1 MSDSVDS
8 AAISGSPDS
17 MGLAAKVPDGQSG
30 TVVRSTVMRRLLKN
44 PLGIASLVIL
54 GSIALLALLA
64 PVLAPFGENFANIT
78 KTLAA
83 PDSVNILGTD
93 SAGRDTWSRLLFGAQ
108 LTLLSALLCAGVAIA
123 IGLPAGLIAGYYSGK
138 FEAVSNW
145 VVSILMSLPGL
156 IVLLTIRAAFGP
168 SVWIS
173 MIAFGVLLS
182 PGYFR
187 LTRTAV
193 QSVRNE
199 LYVDA
204 ARVAGL
210 SDRSIIARHIF
221 AVVRAPIIIQT
232 AAIAGVAIAIQS
244 GLEFLGLG
252 DPTRA
257 TWGVMLSEGFKNVYL
272 TPTLLLWPA
281 LAMALTIGGLV
292 LLGNAIRDALEDG
305 EKIKHRRQRTSVA
318 GTSLERTTAEP
329 AKARQARKS
338 VAAVDVGT
346 EHHLVKV
353 TNLGVGYPQAD
364 GSVKKVVDDVSFHVD
379 RGEILGIVG
388 ESGSGKSQTAFS
400 ILGLL
405 PDNARI
411 VAGSIQFDGNYT
423 VAPGEDRVNQDRLSK
438 LRGKRISYIP
448 QEPMSNLDPAFT
460 IGYQLVTPMVRVL
473 GITKAEARK
482 RALKLLTDVGITNP
496 ERTFQAYPHE
506 VSGGMAQ
513 RVLIAGAISCEP
525 DLVIADEPTTALD
538 VTVQADVLDLLR
550 ELQQRLN
557 IGVILVTHNFGV
569 VADLCDRVVV
579 MQNGRLVEEGTVRDI
594 LRSPKE
600 KYTQTLLGSMLE
612 GKTPMTMLVSPPEGP
627 VSHETA
633 STAPAGQEAAA
644 EKEPVA

>member
-8 AAISGSPDS
+8 AAISASPDS
-17 MGLAAKVPDGQSG
+17 MGVAAKVPDGQSG
-30 TVVRSTVMRRLLKN
+30 TVVRSGVMRRLIRN

-54 GSIALLALLA
+54 GSIALLAIFA
-64 PVLAPFGENFANIT
+64 PVLAPFEENFANIS

-93 SAGRDTWSRLLFGAQ
+93 SAGRDTWSRLLFGSQ
-108 LTLLSALLCAGVAIA
+108 LTLVSALLCAGVAIA
-123 IGLPAGLIAGYYSGK
+123 IGLPAGLIAGYYAGK

-173 MIAFGVLLS
+173 MIAFGVLIS
-182 PGYFR
+182 PSYFR

-204 ARVAGL
+204 ARVSGL
-210 SDRSIIARHIF
+210 SDMSIIARHIF
-221 AVVRAPIIIQT
+221 SVVRAPIIIQT

-252 DPTRA
+252 DPTKA

-305 EKIKHRRQRTSVA
+305 EKIKHRKKKVA
-318 GTSLERTTAEP
+318 KAERNAAERTTAEP
-329 AKARQARKS
+329 AKARQSRKS
-338 VAAVDVGT
+338 VAAVETGT

-364 GSVKKVVDDVSFHVD
+364 GSIKKVVDDVSFHVD

-411 VAGSIQFDGNYT
+411 VGGSIQFDGNYT
-423 VAPGEDRVNQDRLSK
+423 VAPGEDRVSQERLSK

-473 GITKAEARK
+473 GISKSEARQ
-482 RALKLLTDVGITNP
+482 RALKLLTDVGIANP
-496 ERTFQAYPHE
+496 ELTFNAYPHE

-594 LRSPKE
+594 LRNPKE
-600 KYTQTLLGSMLE
+600 PYTQTLLGSMLE
-612 GKTPMTMLVSPPEGP
+612 GKTPMTMLVSKPG
-627 VSHETA
+627 S
-633 STAPAGQEAAA
+633 AAQ
-644 EKEPVA
+644 KEPVA

>member
-1 MSDSVDS
+1 MSDSLET
-8 AAISGSPDS
+8 AA
-17 MGLAAKVPDGQSG
+17 AAAPAPAAPTPVVRAGQSG
-30 TVVRSTVMRRLLKN
+30 TVVRSTVIRRLFRN
-44 PLGIASLVIL
+44 PLGLVAMTIL
-54 GSIALLALLA
+54 TVISLLAVLA
-64 PVLAPFGENFANIT
+64 PVLAPFDQNYANIA
-78 KTLAA
+78 KTLAD

-93 SAGRDTWSRLLFGAQ
+93 SAGRDVFSRLLFGAQ

-123 IGLPAGLIAGYYSGK
+123 IGLPAGLIAGYYAGK

-145 VVSILMSLPGL
+145 VVGILMSLPGL

-168 SVWIS
+168 SVWMS
-173 MIAFGVLLS
+173 MIAFGILIS
-182 PGYFR
+182 PSYFR

-204 ARVAGL
+204 ARVSGL
-210 SDRSIIARHIF
+210 SDLSIIVRHIF
-221 AVVRAPIIIQT
+221 SVVRAPIIIQT

-252 DPTRA
+252 DPTRS

-272 TPTLLLWPA
+272 NPTLLFWPA

-305 EKIKHRRQRTSVA
+305 EKIKPRKKEATSVK
-318 GTSLERTTAEP
+318 RPTTAAP
-329 AKARQARKS
+329 AAARPSRKS
-338 VAAVDVGT
+338 VAAVVPGT

-364 GSVKKVVDDVSFHVD
+364 GSIKKVVDDVSFHVD

-411 VAGSIQFDGNYT
+411 VAGSIQFDGGYT
-423 VAPGEDRVNQDRLSK
+423 VAPGEERVSQERLSK

-482 RALKLLTDVGITNP
+482 RALKLLTDVGIVNP
-496 ERTFQAYPHE
+496 ERTFAAYPHE

-550 ELQQRLN
+550 ELQKRLN

-569 VADLCDRVVV
+569 VADLCDRVAV
-579 MQNGRLVEEGTVRDI
+579 MQNGRLVEEGPVREI
-594 LRSPKE
+594 LRNPQDP
-600 KYTQTLLGSMLE
+600 YTQTLLASMLE
-612 GKTPMTMLVSPPEGP
+612 GKEPMSMLVS
-627 VSHETA
+627 TL
-633 STAPAGQEAAA
+633 Q
-644 EKEPVA
+644 KEPVA

>member
-1 MSDSVDS
+1 MTESVETS
-8 AAISGSPDS
+8 ALTPIPGTSG
-17 MGLAAKVPDGQSG
+17 QTG
-30 TVVRSTVMRRLLKN
+30 TVVRSTVLKRLFKN
-44 PLGIASLVIL
+44 PLGIIAIIIL
-54 GSIALLALLA
+54 LGMAVLAVFA
-64 PVLAPFGENFANIT
+64 DALAPFDENFANIS

-83 PDSVNILGTD
+83 PDPVNILGTD
-93 SAGRDTWSRLLFGAQ
+93 SSGRDVWSRLLFGAQ
-108 LTLLSALLCAGVAIA
+108 LTLLSALLCAAVAIA
-123 IGLPAGLIAGYYSGK
+123 IGLPAGLVAGYCAGK

-145 VVSILMSLPGL
+145 IVSILMSLPGL

-168 SVWIS
+168 SVWIA
-173 MIAFGVLLS
+173 MIAFGVLIS
-182 PGYFR
+182 PSYFR

-204 ARVAGL
+204 ARVSGL
-210 SDRSIIARHIF
+210 SDLRIITRHIF
-221 AVVRAPIIIQT
+221 SVVRAPIIIQT

-252 DPTRA
+252 DPAKA

-272 TPTLLLWPA
+272 TPTLLFWPA
-281 LAMALTIGGLV
+281 FAMALTIGALV

-305 EKIKHRRQRTSVA
+305 EKIKHRKKAV
-318 GTSLERTTAEP
+318 TTDTTP
-329 AKARQARKS
+329 APVTARQSGHA
-338 VAAVDVGT
+338 VAVESGT
-346 EHHLVKV
+346 GHHLVKV

-379 RGEILGIVG
+379 RGEIVGIVG

-411 VAGSIQFDGNYT
+411 VGGSIQFDGSYT
-423 VAPGEDRVNQDRLSK
+423 VAPGDDRVNQDRLAK

-448 QEPMSNLDPAFT
+448 QEPMSNLDPAFS

-473 GITKAEARK
+473 GISKAEATA
-482 RALKLLTDVGITNP
+482 RALKLLADVGIANP
-496 ERTFQAYPHE
+496 RRTFDAYPHE

-538 VTVQADVLDLLR
+538 VTVQAEVLDLIR
-550 ELQQRLN
+550 DLQRRLGV
-557 IGVILVTHNFGV
+557 GVILVTHNFGV

-579 MQNGRLVEEGTVRDI
+579 MQNGRLVEEGPVRGI
-594 LRSPKE
+594 LRNPQE
-600 KYTQTLLGSMLE
+600 TYTRTLLGSMLE
-612 GKTPMTMLVSPPEGP
+612 GKEPMTMLVSSTSQG
-627 VSHETA
+627 VA
-633 STAPAGQEAAA
+633 S
-644 EKEPVA
+644 

>member
-1 MSDSVDS
+1 VTESVETS
-8 AAISGSPDS
+8 ALTPVPETSG
-17 MGLAAKVPDGQSG
+17 QTG
-30 TVVRSTVMRRLLKN
+30 TVVRSTVLKRLFKN
-44 PLGIASLVIL
+44 PLGI
-54 GSIALLALLA
+54 IALIILLGMAMLAVFA
-64 PVLAPFGENFANIT
+64 DALAPFDENFANIS

-83 PDSVNILGTD
+83 PDPVNILGTD
-93 SAGRDTWSRLLFGAQ
+93 SSGRDVWSRLLFGAQ
-108 LTLLSALLCAGVAIA
+108 LTLLSALLCAAVAIT
-123 IGLPAGLIAGYYSGK
+123 IGLPAGLVAGYYAGK

-145 VVSILMSLPGL
+145 IVSILMSLPGL

-168 SVWIS
+168 SVWIA
-173 MIAFGVLLS
+173 MIAFGVLIS
-182 PGYFR
+182 PSYFR

-204 ARVAGL
+204 ARVSGL
-210 SDRSIIARHIF
+210 SDLRIITRHIF
-221 AVVRAPIIIQT
+221 SVVRAPIIIQT

-252 DPTRA
+252 DPAKA

-272 TPTLLLWPA
+272 TPTLLFWPA
-281 LAMALTIGGLV
+281 FAMALTIGALV

-305 EKIKHRRQRTSVA
+305 EKIKHRKKAVTTDTTPAPVTARPSGHSVA
-318 GTSLERTTAEP
+318 VES
-329 AKARQARKS
+329 
-338 VAAVDVGT
+338 GT

-379 RGEILGIVG
+379 RGEIVGIVG

-411 VAGSIQFDGNYT
+411 VGGSIQFDGSYT
-423 VAPGEDRVNQDRLSK
+423 VAPGDDRVNQERLAK

-448 QEPMSNLDPAFT
+448 QEPMSNLDPAFS

-473 GITKAEARK
+473 GISKAEATA
-482 RALKLLTDVGITNP
+482 RALKLLADVGIANP
-496 ERTFQAYPHE
+496 RRTFDAYPHE

-538 VTVQADVLDLLR
+538 VTVQAEVLDLIR
-550 ELQQRLN
+550 DLQRRL
-557 IGVILVTHNFGV
+557 GVGVLLVTHNFGV

-579 MQNGRLVEEGTVRDI
+579 MQNGRLVEEGPVRGI
-594 LRSPKE
+594 LRNPQE
-600 KYTQTLLGSMLE
+600 TYTRTLLGSMLE
-612 GKTPMTMLVSPPEGP
+612 GREPMTML
-627 VSHETA
+627 A
-633 STAPAGQEAAA
+633 SSTSQG
-644 EKEPVA
+644 VAS

>member
-1 MSDSVDS
+1 MSDSVET
-8 AAISGSPDS
+8 AAV
-17 MGLAAKVPDGQSG
+17 AAPTAAAPTPSVHTGQSG
-30 TVVRSTVMRRLLKN
+30 TVVRSTVIRRLFRN
-44 PLGIASLVIL
+44 PLGIVAVTI
-54 GSIALLALLA
+54 LLAISLLAILA
-64 PVLAPFGENFANIT
+64 PVLAPFDQNYANIA

-93 SAGRDTWSRLLFGAQ
+93 SAGRDVWSRLLFGAQ

-123 IGLPAGLIAGYYSGK
+123 IGLPAGLIAGYYAGK
-138 FEAVSNW
+138 FEAASNW

-168 SVWIS
+168 SVWMS
-173 MIAFGVLLS
+173 MIAFGILIS
-182 PGYFR
+182 PSYFR

-204 ARVAGL
+204 ARVSGL
-210 SDRSIIARHIF
+210 SDLSIISRHIF
-221 AVVRAPIIIQT
+221 SVVRAPIIIQT

-252 DPTRA
+252 DPTKA

-272 TPTLLLWPA
+272 TPTLLFWPA

-305 EKIKHRRQRTSVA
+305 EKIKHRKNTATSVKGPVA
-318 GTSLERTTAEP
+318 GPTP
-329 AKARQARKS
+329 ARLRARPSRKS
-338 VAAVDVGT
+338 VAAVDPGT

-364 GSVKKVVDDVSFHVD
+364 GSIKKVVDDVSFHVD
-379 RGEILGIVG
+379 RGEFLGIVG

-423 VAPGEDRVNQDRLSK
+423 VAPGEERVSQERLSK

-473 GITKAEARK
+473 GISKAEARK
-482 RALKLLTDVGITNP
+482 RALKLLTDVGIASP
-496 ERTFQAYPHE
+496 ERTFNAYPHE

-569 VADLCDRVVV
+569 VADLCDRVAV
-579 MQNGRLVEEGTVRDI
+579 MQNGRLVEEGPVRDI
-594 LRSPKE
+594 LRDPQE
-600 KYTQTLLGSMLE
+600 PYTQTLLASMLE
-612 GKTPMTMLVSPPEGP
+612 GKPPMSMLISPR
-627 VSHETA
+627 
-633 STAPAGQEAAA
+633 Q
-644 EKEPVA
+644 KEPVA

>member
-1 MSDSVDS
+1 MTESVETT
-8 AAISGSPDS
+8 ALTP
-17 MGLAAKVPDGQSG
+17 VPGATGQTG
-30 TVVRSTVMRRLLKN
+30 TVVRSTVLKRLFKN
-44 PLGIASLVIL
+44 PLGIIALVIL
-54 GSIALLALLA
+54 LGMALLALFA
-64 PVLAPFGENFANIT
+64 DVLAPFDENFANIS
-78 KTLAA
+78 KTLAS
-83 PDSVNILGTD
+83 PDSVNLLGTD
-93 SAGRDTWSRLLFGAQ
+93 SSGRDVWSRLLFGAQ
-108 LTLLSALLCAGVAIA
+108 LTLLSALLCAAVAIG
-123 IGLPAGLIAGYYSGK
+123 IGLPAGLIAGYYAGK

-145 VVSILMSLPGL
+145 IVSILMSLPGL

-168 SVWIS
+168 SVWIA
-173 MIAFGVLLS
+173 MIAFGVLIS
-182 PGYFR
+182 PSYFR
-187 LTRTAV
+187 LTRSAV

-204 ARVAGL
+204 ARVSGL
-210 SDRSIIARHIF
+210 SDLRIITRHIF
-221 AVVRAPIIIQT
+221 SVVRAPIIIQT

-252 DPTRA
+252 DPAKA

-272 TPTLLLWPA
+272 TPTLLFWPA
-281 LAMALTIGGLV
+281 FAMALTIGGLV

-305 EKIKHRRQRTSVA
+305 EKIKHRRTRTP
-318 GTSLERTTAEP
+318 GTDPVTGRRPTAAP
-329 AKARQARKS
+329 AAVRPSRKS
-338 VAAVDVGT
+338 VPAVDPGT

-364 GSVKKVVDDVSFHVD
+364 GSIKKVVDDVSFHVD

-411 VAGSIQFDGNYT
+411 VGGSIQFDGSYT
-423 VAPGEDRVNQDRLSK
+423 VAPGEERVSQERLSK

-473 GITKAEARK
+473 GISKAEARK
-482 RALKLLTDVGITNP
+482 RALKLLTDVGIVNP
-496 ERTFQAYPHE
+496 ERTFNAYPHE

-525 DLVIADEPTTALD
+525 ALVIADEPTTALD

-569 VADLCDRVVV
+569 VADLCDRVAV
-579 MQNGRLVEEGTVRDI
+579 MQNGRLVEEGPVRDI
-594 LRSPKE
+594 LRNPQE
-600 KYTQTLLGSMLE
+600 PYTQTLLASMLE
-612 GKTPMTMLVSPPEGP
+612 GKEPMSTLVSPL
-627 VSHETA
+627 
-633 STAPAGQEAAA
+633 Q
-644 EKEPVA
+644 KEPVA

>member
-1 MSDSVDS
+1 MSQLVE
-8 AAISGSPDS
+8 
-17 MGLAAKVPDGQSG
+17 LTGQTG
-30 TVVRSTVMRRLLKN
+30 VVVRSHVIHKVLRN
-44 PLGIASLVIL
+44 PMGLIALAIL
-54 GSIALLALLA
+54 GVLVTMAVLAD
-64 PVLAPFGENFANIT
+64 VLAPFDENFADIAS
-78 KTLAA
+78 TLAA
-83 PDSVNILGTD
+83 PDANHLLGTD
-93 SAGRDTWSRLLFGAQ
+93 SVGRDVWSRLAFGART
-108 LTLLSALLCAGVAIA
+108 TLLSALLCAAVAIG
-123 IGLPAGLIAGYYSGK
+123 IGLPAGLVAGYYGGK
-138 FEAVSNW
+138 FDGIAGWFVN
-145 VVSILMSLPGL
+145 ILMSLPGI
-156 IVLLTIRAAFGP
+156 IVLLTVRAAFGP

-173 MIAFGVLLS
+173 MIAFGILLS

-187 LTRTAV
+187 LTRTSV

-210 SDRSIIARHIF
+210 SDRSIISRHIF
-221 AVVRAPIIIQT
+221 SVVRAPIIIQT
-232 AAIAGVAIAIQS
+232 AMVCGVAISVQS

-252 DPTRA
+252 DPTVA

-281 LAMALTIGGLV
+281 VAIGLAVGALV
-292 LLGNAIRDALEDG
+292 LLGNAVRDALEDG
-305 EKIKHRRQRTSVA
+305 EKIKQRKRKAAASASAT
-318 GTSLERTTAEP
+318 ERTTPAP
-329 AKARQARKS
+329 AKVRQARGA
-338 VAAVDVGT
+338 VAAVESGT

-364 GSVKKVVDDVSFHVD
+364 GSIKKVVDDVSFHVD

-405 PDNARI
+405 PGTARI

-423 VAPGEDRVNQDRLSK
+423 VAPGEEKVSQERLTK

-473 GITKAEARK
+473 GISKAEATK
-482 RALKLLTDVGITNP
+482 RAMKLLSDVGIANP

-525 DLVIADEPTTALD
+525 DLIIADEPTTALD
-538 VTVQADVLDLLR
+538 VTVQADVLDLIR
-550 ELQQRLN
+550 DLQRRLN
-557 IGVILVTHNFGV
+557 VGVILVTHNFGV
-569 VADLCDRVVV
+569 VSDLCDRVVV
-579 MQNGRLVEEGTVRDI
+579 MQNGRLVEEGPVRTI
-594 LRSPKE
+594 LREPKDP
-600 KYTQTLLGSMLE
+600 YTQMLLSSMLE
-612 GKTPMTMLVSPPEGP
+612 GKEPMTMLVS
-627 VSHETA
+627 
-633 STAPAGQEAAA
+633 APAKEAV
-644 EKEPVA
+644 K

>member
-1 MSDSVDS
+1 MSDSVET
-8 AAISGSPDS
+8 AAIT
-17 MGLAAKVPDGQSG
+17 AAPAPGAPAVQAGQTG
-30 TVVRSTVMRRLLKN
+30 TVVRSTVLRRLFKN
-44 PLGIASLVIL
+44 PLGIVAITIL
-54 GSIALLALLA
+54 LGISLLAVLA
-64 PVLAPFGENFANIT
+64 PVLAPFEENYSNIA

-93 SAGRDTWSRLLFGAQ
+93 SAGRDVWSRLLFGAQ

-123 IGLPAGLIAGYYSGK
+123 IGLPAGLIAGYYAGK

-173 MIAFGVLLS
+173 MIAFGILIS
-182 PGYFR
+182 PSYFR

-204 ARVAGL
+204 ARVSGL
-210 SDRSIIARHIF
+210 SDWSIIARHIF
-221 AVVRAPIIIQT
+221 SVVRAPIIIQT

-252 DPTRA
+252 DPSKA

-272 TPTLLLWPA
+272 TPTLLFWPA

-305 EKIKHRRQRTSVA
+305 EKIKHHKKKAT
-318 GTSLERTTAEP
+318 LESSTAAP
-329 AKARQARKS
+329 AAARPSRKS
-338 VAAVDVGT
+338 VAAVDAGT

-364 GSVKKVVDDVSFHVD
+364 GSIKKVVDDVSFHVD

-423 VAPGEDRVNQDRLSK
+423 VAPGEERVNQDRLSK

-473 GITKAEARK
+473 GISKEEARK
-482 RALKLLTDVGITNP
+482 RALKLLTDVGIVNP
-496 ERTFQAYPHE
+496 ERTFSAYPHE

-569 VADLCDRVVV
+569 VADLCDRVAV

-594 LRSPKE
+594 LRNPKD
-600 KYTQTLLGSMLE
+600 KYTRTLLASMLE
-612 GKTPMTMLVSPPEGP
+612 GKPPMSMLVS
-627 VSHETA
+627 S
-633 STAPAGQEAAA
+633 Q
-644 EKEPVA
+644 KEPVA

>member
-1 MSDSVDS
+1 MSDSVETVAVAS
-8 AAISGSPDS
+8 PVAA
-17 MGLAAKVPDGQSG
+17 GQSG
-30 TVVRSTVMRRLLKN
+30 TVVRSGVMRRLLRN

-54 GSIALLALLA
+54 GTIAVLAILA
-64 PVLAPFGENFANIT
+64 PVLAPFEENFANIA

-83 PDSVNILGTD
+83 PDSENILGTD
-93 SAGRDTWSRLLFGAQ
+93 SAGRDNWSRLLFGAQ
-108 LTLLSALLCAGVAIA
+108 LTLMSALLCAGVAIA
-123 IGLPAGLIAGYYSGK
+123 IGLPAGLIAGYYGGR

-173 MIAFGVLLS
+173 MVAFGILIS
-182 PGYFR
+182 PSYFR

-204 ARVAGL
+204 ARVSGL
-210 SDRSIIARHIF
+210 SDLSIIARHIF
-221 AVVRAPIIIQT
+221 SVVRAPIIIQT

-252 DPTRA
+252 DPTKA

-272 TPTLLLWPA
+272 TPSLLLWPA

-305 EKIKHRRQRTSVA
+305 DKIKHRRKRAVA
-318 GTSLERTTAEP
+318 VAEGTTTEP
-329 AKARQARKS
+329 AKARPSRKS
-338 VAAVDVGT
+338 VAAVELGT

-364 GSVKKVVDDVSFHVD
+364 GSIKKVVDDVSFHVD

-423 VAPGEDRVNQDRLSK
+423 VAPGEEQVSQERLSQ

-473 GITKAEARK
+473 GISKAEARK
-482 RALKLLTDVGITNP
+482 RALKLLTDVGIAHP
-496 ERTFQAYPHE
+496 ERTFEAYPHE

-569 VADLCDRVVV
+569 VADICDRVAV
-579 MQNGRLVEEGTVRDI
+579 MQNGRLVEEGSVREI
-594 LRSPKE
+594 LRNPKE
-600 KYTQTLLGSMLE
+600 QYTRTLLGSMLE
-612 GKTPMTMLVSPPEGP
+612 GKIPMTMLVSPPEGP
-627 VSHETA
+627 VAHETA
-633 STAPAGQEAAA
+633 AQDPTGDPAA

>member
-1 MSDSVDS
+1 VTESVETS
-8 AAISGSPDS
+8 ALTPLPGTT
-17 MGLAAKVPDGQSG
+17 GQTG
-30 TVVRSTVMRRLLKN
+30 TVVRSTVLKRLFKN
-44 PLGIASLVIL
+44 PLGIVAMAILLV
-54 GSIALLALLA
+54 LALMA
-64 PVLAPFGENFANIT
+64 VFADVLAPFDENFANIS
-78 KTLAA
+78 KTLAS

-93 SAGRDTWSRLLFGAQ
+93 SSGRDVWSRLLYGAQ
-108 LTLLSALLCAGVAIA
+108 LTLLSALLCAAVAIA
-123 IGLPAGLIAGYYSGK
+123 IGLPAGLVAGYYAGK

-145 VVSILMSLPGL
+145 IVGILMSLPGL

-168 SVWIS
+168 SVWIA
-173 MIAFGVLLS
+173 MIAFGVLIS
-182 PGYFR
+182 PSYFR
-187 LTRTAV
+187 LTRSAV

-204 ARVAGL
+204 ARVSGL
-210 SDRSIIARHIF
+210 SDLRIITRHIF
-221 AVVRAPIIIQT
+221 SVVRAPIIIQT

-252 DPTRA
+252 DPAKA

-272 TPTLLLWPA
+272 TPTLLFWPA
-281 LAMALTIGGLV
+281 FAMALTIGALV

-305 EKIKHRRQRTSVA
+305 EKVKHRKK
-318 GTSLERTTAEP
+318 GTAPATGTTP
-329 AKARQARKS
+329 APAAARPSRKS
-338 VAAVDVGT
+338 VAAVETGT

-364 GSVKKVVDDVSFHVD
+364 GSIKKVVDDVSFHVD

-411 VAGSIQFDGNYT
+411 VAGSIQFDGSYT
-423 VAPGEDRVNQDRLSK
+423 VAPGEDRVSQDRLAK

-473 GITKAEARK
+473 GISKAEARG
-482 RALKLLTDVGITNP
+482 RALKLLTDVGIVNP
-496 ERTFQAYPHE
+496 ERTFNAYPHE

-569 VADLCDRVVV
+569 VADLCDRVAV
-579 MQNGRLVEEGTVRDI
+579 MQNGRLVEEGPVREI
-594 LRSPKE
+594 LRNPQE
-600 KYTQTLLGSMLE
+600 PYTQTLLASMLE
-612 GKTPMTMLVSPPEGP
+612 GKEPMSILVSIP
-627 VSHETA
+627 
-633 STAPAGQEAAA
+633 Q
-644 EKEPVA
+644 KEPVA

>member
-1 MSDSVDS
+1 MSDSVET
-8 AAISGSPDS
+8 AAVAVS
-17 MGLAAKVPDGQSG
+17 VPAGQSG
-30 TVVRSTVMRRLLKN
+30 TVVRSTVMRRLLRN
-44 PLGIASLVIL
+44 PLGIAALVIL
-54 GSIALLALLA
+54 GTIVLLAILA
-64 PVLAPFGENFANIT
+64 PVLAPFDENFANIT

-108 LTLLSALLCAGVAIA
+108 LTLLSALLCAGVAIS
-123 IGLPAGLIAGYYSGK
+123 IGLPAGLIAGYYGGK

-173 MIAFGVLLS
+173 MIAFGILIS
-182 PGYFR
+182 PSYFR

-204 ARVAGL
+204 ARVSGL
-210 SDRSIIARHIF
+210 SDLSIIARHIF
-221 AVVRAPIIIQT
+221 SVVRAPIIIQT

-305 EKIKHRRQRTSVA
+305 EKIKHRKKRAAASA
-318 GTSLERTTAEP
+318 EGTTAEP
-329 AKARQARKS
+329 AKVRPSRKS

-364 GSVKKVVDDVSFHVD
+364 GSIKKVVDDVSFHVD

-411 VAGSIQFDGNYT
+411 VGGAIQFDGNYT
-423 VAPGEDRVNQDRLSK
+423 VAPGDDKVSQERLSK

-473 GITKAEARK
+473 GISKAEART
-482 RALKLLTDVGITNP
+482 RALKLLTDVGIVNP
-496 ERTFQAYPHE
+496 ERTFDAYPHE

-569 VADLCDRVVV
+569 FADLCDRVAV
-579 MQNGRLVEEGTVRDI
+579 MQNGRLVEEGSVRDI
-594 LRSPKE
+594 LRNPKE
-600 KYTQTLLGSMLE
+600 PYTQTLLGSMLE

-627 VSHETA
+627 VSHDSTGRG
-633 STAPAGQEAAA
+633 STAQDSTA

>member
-1 MSDSVDS
+1 M
-8 AAISGSPDS
+8 
-17 MGLAAKVPDGQSG
+17 
-30 TVVRSTVMRRLLKN
+30 
-44 PLGIASLVIL
+44 GIASLVIL
-54 GSIALLALLA
+54 GSIALLAIFA
-64 PVLAPFGENFANIT
+64 PVLAPFEENFANIT
-78 KTLAA
+78 KTLAPA
-83 PDSVNILGTD
+83 DSVNILGTD

-123 IGLPAGLIAGYYSGK
+123 IGLPAGLIAGYYAGK

-173 MIAFGVLLS
+173 MVAFGVLIS
-182 PGYFR
+182 PSYFR

-204 ARVAGL
+204 ARVSGL
-210 SDRSIIARHIF
+210 SDWSIIARHIF
-221 AVVRAPIIIQT
+221 SVVRAPIIIQT

-252 DPTRA
+252 DPTKA

-305 EKIKHRRQRTSVA
+305 EKIKHRKKKVHA
-318 GTSLERTTAEP
+318 AED
-329 AKARQARKS
+329 AASASASKVARKTL
-338 VAAVDVGT
+338 AAVEAGT

-364 GSVKKVVDDVSFHVD
+364 GSIKKVVDDVSFHVD

-411 VAGSIQFDGNYT
+411 VGGTIQFDGNYT
-423 VAPGEDRVNQDRLSK
+423 VAPGDERVNQARLSK

-473 GITKAEARK
+473 GISKDEARK
-482 RALKLLTDVGITNP
+482 RALKLLTDVGIVNP
-496 ERTFQAYPHE
+496 ERTFNAYPHE

-569 VADLCDRVVV
+569 VADLCDRVAV
-579 MQNGRLVEEGTVRDI
+579 MQNGRLVEEGSVRDI
-594 LRSPKE
+594 LRNPKE
-600 KYTQTLLGSMLE
+600 PYTQTLLASMLE
-612 GKTPMTMLVSPPEGP
+612 GKTPMSMLVS
-627 VSHETA
+627 S
-633 STAPAGQEAAA
+633 Q
-644 EKEPVA
+644 KEPVA

>member
-1 MSDSVDS
+1 MTESVETS
-8 AAISGSPDS
+8 ALTPAAGSAVPEKSG
-17 MGLAAKVPDGQSG
+17 QTG
-30 TVVRSTVMRRLLKN
+30 TVVRSTVLKRLFKN
-44 PLGIASLVIL
+44 PLGLIAIVIL
-54 GSIALLALLA
+54 LGMGILAVFA
-64 PVLAPFGENFANIT
+64 DVLAPFDENFANIS

-83 PDSVNILGTD
+83 PDAVNILGTD
-93 SAGRDTWSRLLFGAQ
+93 SSGRDVWSRLLFGAQ
-108 LTLLSALLCAGVAIA
+108 LTLTSALLCAAVAIA
-123 IGLPAGLIAGYYSGK
+123 IGLPAGLVAGYYAGK

-168 SVWIS
+168 SVWIA
-173 MIAFGVLLS
+173 MIAFGVLIS
-182 PGYFR
+182 PSYFR
-187 LTRTAV
+187 LTRSAV

-204 ARVAGL
+204 ARVSGL
-210 SDRSIIARHIF
+210 SDLRIVTRHIF
-221 AVVRAPIIIQT
+221 SVVRAPIIIQT

-252 DPTRA
+252 DPAKA

-272 TPTLLLWPA
+272 NPTLLFWPA
-281 LAMALTIGGLV
+281 FAMALTIGALV

-305 EKIKHRRQRTSVA
+305 EKIKPPKKKAMRDNST
-318 GTSLERTTAEP
+318 P
-329 AKARQARKS
+329 ARLPARPSRKS
-338 VAAVDVGT
+338 VAAVDPGT

-364 GSVKKVVDDVSFHVD
+364 GSIKKVVDDVSFHVD

-411 VAGSIQFDGNYT
+411 VAGSIQFDGKYT
-423 VAPGEDRVNQDRLSK
+423 VAPGEERVSQERLSK
-438 LRGKRISYIP
+438 LRGRRISYIP

-473 GITKAEARK
+473 GISKPEARK
-482 RALKLLTDVGITNP
+482 RALKLLTDVGIANP
-496 ERTFQAYPHE
+496 ERTFNAYPHE

-569 VADLCDRVVV
+569 VADLCDRVAV
-579 MQNGRLVEEGTVRDI
+579 MQNGRLVEEGSVRDI
-594 LRSPKE
+594 LRNPQDP
-600 KYTQTLLGSMLE
+600 YTQTLLASMLE
-612 GKTPMTMLVSPPEGP
+612 GKEPMSLLVS
-627 VSHETA
+627 
-633 STAPAGQEAAA
+633 AGQ
-644 EKEPVA
+644 KEPVA

>member
-1 MSDSVDS
+1 MSDSVETAAVAAATS
-8 AAISGSPDS
+8 AATS
-17 MGLAAKVPDGQSG
+17 AAGQSG
-30 TVVRSTVMRRLLKN
+30 TVVRSTVLRRLFRN
-44 PLGIASLVIL
+44 PLSLVAMTL
-54 GSIALLALLA
+54 LLAISLLAVLA
-64 PVLAPFGENFANIT
+64 PVLAPFDQNYANIA

-93 SAGRDTWSRLLFGAQ
+93 SAGRDVWSRLLFGAQ
-108 LTLLSALLCAGVAIA
+108 LTLLSALLCAGVAIG
-123 IGLPAGLIAGYYSGK
+123 IGLPAGLIAGYYAGK

-173 MIAFGVLLS
+173 MIAFGILIS
-182 PGYFR
+182 PSYFR

-204 ARVAGL
+204 ARVSGL
-210 SDRSIIARHIF
+210 SDLSIIARHIF
-221 AVVRAPIIIQT
+221 SVVRAPIIIQT

-252 DPTRA
+252 DPTKS

-272 TPTLLLWPA
+272 NPTLLFWPA

-305 EKIKHRRQRTSVA
+305 EKIKHRRGKGAAKATAPAA
-318 GTSLERTTAEP
+318 GAARGTGQQTTAAP
-329 AKARQARKS
+329 AAARPSRKS
-338 VAAVDVGT
+338 VAAVVPGT
-346 EHHLVKV
+346 EHHLIKV

-364 GSVKKVVDDVSFHVD
+364 GSIKKAVDDVSFHVD

-411 VAGSIQFDGNYT
+411 VAGSIQFDGCYT
-423 VAPGEDRVNQDRLSK
+423 VAPGEDSVNQERLSK

-482 RALKLLTDVGITNP
+482 RALKLLADVGMVNP
-496 ERTFQAYPHE
+496 ERTFAAYPHE

-569 VADLCDRVVV
+569 VADLCDRVAV
-579 MQNGRLVEEGTVRDI
+579 MQDGRLVEEGPVREI
-594 LRSPKE
+594 LRNPRE
-600 KYTQTLLGSMLE
+600 PYTQTLLASMLE
-612 GKTPMTMLVSPPEGP
+612 GKEPMSMLVS
-627 VSHETA
+627 TL
-633 STAPAGQEAAA
+633 Q
-644 EKEPVA
+644 KEPVA

>member
-1 MSDSVDS
+1 MSDSVET
-8 AAISGSPDS
+8 AAV
-17 MGLAAKVPDGQSG
+17 AAPVPTGQSG
-30 TVVRSTVMRRLLKN
+30 TVVRSSVTRRLLRN

-54 GSIALLALLA
+54 GSIAVLAVLA
-64 PVLAPFGENFANIT
+64 PVLAPFEENFANIT

-83 PDSVNILGTD
+83 PDSVNVLGTD
-93 SAGRDTWSRLLFGAQ
+93 GAGRDTWSRLLFGAQ

-123 IGLPAGLIAGYYSGK
+123 IGLPAGLIAGYYGGK
-138 FEAVSNW
+138 FEGISSW
-145 VVSILMSLPGL
+145 VTNVLMSLPVL
-156 IVLLTIRAAFGP
+156 IVLLTVRAAYGP
-168 SVWIS
+168 SVWIA
-173 MIAFGVLLS
+173 MFFLGVLVS
-182 PGYFR
+182 PSYYR

-204 ARVAGL
+204 ARVSGL
-210 SDRSIIARHIF
+210 SDWSIIARHIF
-221 AVVRAPIIIQT
+221 SVVRAPIIIQT

-257 TWGVMLSEGFKNVYL
+257 SWGVMLSEGFKNVYM

-305 EKIKHRRQRTSVA
+305 EKIKHRRKRALAAAASA
-318 GTSLERTTAEP
+318 DRSTAEP
-329 AKARQARKS
+329 AKARPSRKS
-338 VAAVDVGT
+338 VAAVEHGT

-364 GSVKKVVDDVSFHVD
+364 GSIKKVVDDVSFHVD

-405 PDNARI
+405 PDTARI

-423 VAPGEDRVNQDRLSK
+423 VAPGDELVNQERLSK

-473 GITKAEARK
+473 GISKAEARK
-482 RALKLLTDVGITNP
+482 RALKLLADVGIVNP
-496 ERTFQAYPHE
+496 ERTFEAYPHE

-569 VADLCDRVVV
+569 VADLCDRVAV
-579 MQNGRLVEEGTVRDI
+579 MQNGRLVEEGTVREI
-594 LRSPKE
+594 LRNPKE
-600 KYTQTLLGSMLE
+600 QYTRTLLGSMLE

-627 VSHETA
+627 VAHE
-633 STAPAGQEAAA
+633 SAGRDSAV

>member
-1 MSDSVDS
+1 MTESLES
-8 AAISGSPDS
+8 SP
-17 MGLAAKVPDGQSG
+17 LTPVPGTTGQTG
-30 TVVRSTVMRRLLKN
+30 TVVRSTVLKRLFKN
-44 PLGIASLVIL
+44 PLGILAIVIL
-54 GSIALLALLA
+54 LAISLLAIFA
-64 PVLAPFGENFANIT
+64 DVLAPFEENFANIS

-83 PDSVNILGTD
+83 PDAVNILGTD
-93 SAGRDTWSRLLFGAQ
+93 SSGRDVWSRLLFGAR
-108 LTLLSALLCAGVAIA
+108 LTLLSALLCAAVAIA
-123 IGLPAGLIAGYYSGK
+123 IGLPAGLIAGYYAGK

-168 SVWIS
+168 SVWIA
-173 MIAFGVLLS
+173 MIAFGVLIS
-182 PGYFR
+182 PSYFR
-187 LTRTAV
+187 LTRSAV

-204 ARVAGL
+204 ARVSGL
-210 SDRSIIARHIF
+210 SDPRIITRHIF
-221 AVVRAPIIIQT
+221 SVVRAPIIIQT

-252 DPTRA
+252 DPAKA

-272 TPTLLLWPA
+272 TPTLLFWPA
-281 LAMALTIGGLV
+281 FAMALTIGALV

-305 EKIKHRRQRTSVA
+305 EKIKHRRKPAVK
-318 GTSLERTTAEP
+318 GTTTAP
-329 AKARQARKS
+329 AAAAKRSARKTP
-338 VAAVDVGT
+338 AAVDAGT

-364 GSVKKVVDDVSFHVD
+364 GSLKKVVDDVSFHVD

-405 PDNARI
+405 PDTARI

-423 VAPGEDRVNQDRLSK
+423 VAPGEELVSQERLSR
-438 LRGKRISYIP
+438 LRGRRISYIP

-473 GITKAEARK
+473 GISKAEATK
-482 RALKLLTDVGITNP
+482 RAMKLLSDVGITYP
-496 ERTFQAYPHE
+496 DRTFKAYPHE

-525 DLVIADEPTTALD
+525 DLIIADEPTTALD
-538 VTVQADVLDLLR
+538 VTVQADVLDLIR
-550 ELQQRLN
+550 DLQRSLGV
-557 IGVILVTHNFGV
+557 GVILVTHNFGV

-579 MQNGRLVEEGTVRDI
+579 MQNGRLVEEGAVRDI
-594 LRSPKE
+594 LRQPKE
-600 KYTQTLLGSMLE
+600 LYTQTLLASMLE
-612 GKTPMTMLVSPPEGP
+612 GKTPMSMLVS
-627 VSHETA
+627 S
-633 STAPAGQEAAA
+633 Q
-644 EKEPVA
+644 KEPVS